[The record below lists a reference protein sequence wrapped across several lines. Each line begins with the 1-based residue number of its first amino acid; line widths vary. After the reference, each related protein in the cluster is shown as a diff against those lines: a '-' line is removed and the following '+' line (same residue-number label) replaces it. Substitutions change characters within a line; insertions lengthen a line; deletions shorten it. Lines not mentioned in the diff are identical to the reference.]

1 MLNNQLNLWLD
12 IETIINDIR
21 INCVYLN
28 TKHQE
33 RCAYYS
39 HIAHYFRIPTII
51 LASFVS
57 VSSIGGNYFNQHII
71 TAFTC
76 LTSLCIGLLNSIEM
90 YLKIIE
96 IIEKET
102 KISKKYYLLS
112 IDIHKLLNLRREY
125 RSEEPKEMLDKY
137 FREYNELVLESNM
150 LNYNNFP
157 DNLIKIPKLKHS
169 LFLRQVKTIETPHSS
184 SSSISSNNPLDINDE
199 QLIEETL

>member
-1 MLNNQLNLWLD
+1 MINNKLNILSD
-12 IETIINDIR
+12 IETKIIDIR

-51 LASFVS
+51 LVFFVS

-76 LTSLCIGLLNSIEM
+76 LTSLFIGISNSIEM

-102 KISKKYYLLS
+102 IFSKEILS
-112 IDIHKLLNLRREY
+112 I
-125 RSEEPKEMLDKY
+125 KY
-137 FREYNELVLESNM
+137 
-150 LNYNNFP
+150 
-157 DNLIKIPKLKHS
+157 
-169 LFLRQVKTIETPHSS
+169 
-184 SSSISSNNPLDINDE
+184 
-199 QLIEETL
+199 